1 MARNTIGEVLAF
13 LDDVRPKYAKIVR
26 DALEQAGA
34 QAPAPDPDDESP
46 RTAKKAKKTSWRS

>member
-46 RTAKKAKKTSWRS
+46 RTAK